1 MCTITGTCNLKEFTG
16 YKVALKIN
24 GKYYSPVTGME
35 YTLGKIKP
43 PKRIRKNFIVEGWF
57 VNVLQKKE
65 HAHKKEMVGNTAVF
79 INKKDA
85 KNFRKDLKFWGLG
98 FPGDDINL
106 VILKMTLQNIVFDG
120 MYGFDKV
127 RIGSTIKSMKECP

>member
-43 PKRIRKNFIVEGWF
+43 PETIRKNYTVEGF
-57 VNVLQKKE
+57 ANVLQNTNP
-65 HAHKKEMVGNTAVF
+65 AHERRMVGNTAVF
-79 INKKDA
+79 INKKNA
-85 KNFRKDLKFWGLG
+85 KNFRKNLRFWYN
-98 FPGDDINL
+98 DARS
-106 VILKMTLQNIVFDG
+106 VILKMTLQNIMFDG
-120 MYGFDKV
+120 IYEFDKV
-127 RIGSTIKSMKECP
+127 RIGSTIKSFKECR

>member
-43 PKRIRKNFIVEGWF
+43 PKTIYKNYTVEGF
-57 VNVLQKKE
+57 ADVLE
-65 HAHKKEMVGNTAVF
+65 NTDPAHERRMIGNIAVF
-79 INKKDA
+79 VYEKDA
-85 KNFRKDLKFWGLG
+85 EHFRKHLMFWHLTTK
-98 FPGDDINL
+98 PVI
-106 VILKMTLQNIVFDG
+106 ILKMTLQNVIFKG
-120 MYGFDKV
+120 EYLYRKV
-127 RIGSTIKSMKECP
+127 RIGSTIKSIKECH